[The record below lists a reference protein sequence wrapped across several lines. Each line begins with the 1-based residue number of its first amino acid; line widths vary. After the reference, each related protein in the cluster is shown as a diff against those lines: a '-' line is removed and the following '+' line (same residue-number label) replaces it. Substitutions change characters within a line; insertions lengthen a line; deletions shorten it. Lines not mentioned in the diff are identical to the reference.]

1 MDFEPRY
8 TEEQQEFRQQVKNW
22 LNDNLPESLEY
33 PADSDDLTYNGYL
46 KLRELGSSLG
56 ANGWLWPTAPTEYG
70 GGGLSID
77 HAIVIEEELDE
88 HDLSLPPYYDSGGRL
103 GGASVLVWGSEDQ
116 KDRFLPPIFGGEVRT
131 WQLLTEPGAGSDLAG
146 VQMSAVRDGDD
157 YVLNGQK
164 VYVGSSHGAEMLWTI
179 ARTDPDGARHQN
191 LSWFMVPTDSEGITI
206 QPMELLITSG
216 EGGAGTGTKNTIFF
230 DDVRVPAFNLI
241 GGENNG
247 WQVATTHLEL
257 EHGSGGTIRRNRMID
272 RLFEY
277 ASGLKRNGQP
287 LSKDPE
293 VRELLVDVFVE
304 AEISR
309 LFGLRNY
316 WMRHSGQKM
325 AYEGPQH
332 SLYRKQSGLR
342 AAQAMLDVLGPYALT
357 NDAKW
362 DRSEEHMEVFQ
373 RSSIVAMH
381 PGGTAEIQKVIMARR
396 LGIGR
401 QARELAGRLV

>member
-8 TEEQQEFRQQVKNW
+8 TPEQQEFRQEVKGW
-22 LNDNLPESLEY
+22 LTENLPDGLEY
-33 PADSDDLTYNGYL
+33 PADSMDLSYAGYL
-46 KLRELGSSLG
+46 KLREIGRMLG
-56 ANGWLWPTAPTEYG
+56 AKGWLWPTAPTEYG

-77 HAIVIEEELDE
+77 HAIVIEEELDAY
-88 HDLSLPPYYDSGGRL
+88 DLSLPPYYDSGGRL
-103 GGASVLVWGSEDQ
+103 GGASVLVWGSEEQ
-116 KDRFLPPIFGGEVRT
+116 KERFLPPIFTGEVRT

-164 VYVGSSHGAEMLWTI
+164 IYVGSSHGAEMLWTI
-179 ARTDPDGARHQN
+179 ARTDPDGARHRN
-191 LSWFMVPTDSEGITI
+191 LSWFMVPTDTEGITI
-206 QPMELLITSG
+206 QPMDLLITSG
-216 EGGAGTGTKNTIFF
+216 EGGAGTGEKNTIFF
-230 DDVRVPAFNLI
+230 DDARVPAFNLI

-257 EHGSGGTIRRNRMID
+257 EHGSGGNIRRNRLVD

-277 ASGLKRNGQP
+277 AAELKRNGKP
-287 LSKDPE
+287 LSDDPDT
-293 VRELLVDVFVE
+293 RDLLVDVYVE

-316 WMRHSGQKM
+316 WMRHARQELRH
-325 AYEGPQH
+325 EGPQH

-342 AAQAMLDVLGPYALT
+342 AAEAMLKALGPYALT
-357 NDAKW
+357 NDPKW
-362 DRSEEHMEVFQ
+362 DSSEGHMEVFQ

-401 QARELAGRLV
+401 QTRERAGRLE

>member
-22 LNDNLPESLEY
+22 LDDNLPEGLEY

-46 KLRELGSSLG
+46 KLRELGRSLG

-77 HAIVIEEELDE
+77 HAIVIEEELDR
-88 HDLSLPPYYDSGGRL
+88 HDLSVPPYYDSGGRL

-116 KDRFLPPIFGGEVRT
+116 KEHFLPPIFKGEVRT

-146 VQMSAVRDGDD
+146 VEMSAVRDGDD

-179 ARTDPDGARHQN
+179 ARTDPEGARHQN
-191 LSWFMVPTDSEGITI
+191 LGWFMVPTDTEGITI

-257 EHGSGGTIRRNRMID
+257 EHGSGGTIRRNRMVD

-277 ASGLKRNGQP
+277 ASSLKRSGQP
-287 LSKDPE
+287 LSKDPA

-325 AYEGPQH
+325 AHEGPQH

-342 AAQAMLDVLGPYALT
+342 SAEAMLDVLGPYALT
-357 NDAKW
+357 NDPKW
-362 DRSEEHMEVFQ
+362 DQSDAHMEVFQ

-401 QARELAGRLV
+401 QVREQAGRME

>member
-8 TEEQQEFRQQVKNW
+8 TKEQQEFRSEVKEW
-22 LNDNLPESLEY
+22 LAEALPDGLEF
-33 PADSDDLTYNGYL
+33 PADSNDLSYNGYL
-46 KLRELGSSLG
+46 KLRQLGRSLG
-56 ANGWLWPTAPTEYG
+56 EKGWLWPTAPTEYG

-88 HDLSLPPYYDSGGRL
+88 RGLSLPPYYDSGGRL

-116 KDRFLPPIFGGEVRT
+116 KDHFLPPIFKGEVRT

-146 VQMSAVRDGDD
+146 VEMSAVRDGDD

-164 VYVGSSHGAEMLWTI
+164 IYVGSSHGAEMVWTI
-179 ARTDPDGARHQN
+179 TRTDPDGERHRN
-191 LSWFMVPTDSEGITI
+191 LSWFMIPTDSPGITI
-206 QPMELLITSG
+206 QPMDLLITSG

-257 EHGSGGTIRRNRMID
+257 EHGSGGSVRRNRLVD
-272 RLFEY
+272 RLFEL
-277 ASGLKRNGQP
+277 ASELKSEGRP
-287 LSKDPE
+287 LSHDPGI
-293 VRELLVDVFVE
+293 RDLLVDVYVE

-316 WMRHSGQKM
+316 WMRHTQQKL
-325 AYEGPQH
+325 AHEGPQH

-342 AAQAMLDVLGPYALT
+342 SAQAMLEVLGPYALT
-357 NDAKW
+357 NDPKW
-362 DRSEEHMEVFQ
+362 DSSEGHMEVFQ
-373 RSSIVAMH
+373 RASIVAMH

-396 LGIGR
+396 LGAGR
-401 QARELAGRLV
+401 QVREQAGRLE

>member
-8 TEEQQEFRQQVKNW
+8 TADQQEFRQEVRDW
-22 LNDNLPESLEY
+22 LGDNLPDGLEY
-33 PADSDDLTYNGYL
+33 PADSDDLTYQGYL
-46 KLRELGSSLG
+46 KLRQIGRSLGS
-56 ANGWLWPTAPTEYG
+56 AGWLWPTAPTEYG

-77 HAIVIEEELDE
+77 HAIVIEEEMDGY
-88 HDLSLPPYYDSGGRL
+88 DVSLPPYYDSGGRL
-103 GGASVLVWGSEDQ
+103 GGASVLVWGSDDQ
-116 KDRFLPPIFGGEVRT
+116 KDHFLPPIFKGEVRT

-146 VQMSAVRDGDD
+146 VEMSAVRDGDD

-164 VYVGSSHGAEMLWTI
+164 VFVGSSHGAEMLWTI
-179 ARTDPDGARHQN
+179 VRTDPDGERHRN
-191 LSWFMVPTDSEGITI
+191 LSWFMVATDSPGITI
-206 QPMELLITSG
+206 QSMDLLITSG

-257 EHGSGGTIRRNRMID
+257 EHGSGGTIRRNRMVD

-277 ASGLKRNGQP
+277 AASLKRNGQS
-287 LSKDPE
+287 LSNDPE
-293 VRELLVDVFVE
+293 VRDLLVDVFVE

-316 WMRHSGQKM
+316 WMRHSGQQL
-325 AYEGPQH
+325 AHEGPQH

-342 AAQAMLDVLGPYALT
+342 SAEAMLDVLGPYALT
-357 NDAKW
+357 NDPKW
-362 DRSEEHMEVFQ
+362 DMSDGHMEVFQ

-401 QARELAGRLV
+401 QVREQAGRLA